1 MPYTLNPHLPKVRAK
16 AVDLVRLE
24 GWSMRATARYI
35 GVHPATISKWM
46 KRAPKCQTRAIETRS
61 SRPHTSPGR
70 INTDI
75 EQRIVELRLTRGRC
89 AQVIHAQ
96 LLLEGYLVSEST
108 VKRVLRRKGMVKPRS
123 PWKKYH
129 LSGERPKA
137 EKPGSLVET
146 DTIHIMQ
153 TRHDR
158 VYIYTLIDCFSRWA
172 FARATDRL
180 SAKGA
185 LMFINRA
192 QELAPFSFTCL
203 QSDHGPEFSTSFTTY
218 VQAQGIKHRHTRVR
232 QPNDNAH
239 VERFNRTI
247 QDEMRTEIQ
256 RFKTNPR
263 RLNREISE
271 YLKYYNNDRLH
282 MGLEF
287 KTPAQVLPRS

>member
-1 MPYTLNPHLPKVRAK
+1 MPYTLNPYLPKVRAK
-16 AVDLVRLE
+16 AVDLVRE
-24 GWSMRATARYI
+24 YGWSMRKTARHL
-35 GVHPATISKWM
+35 GVEPSTISRWV
-46 KRAPKCQTRAIETRS
+46 KRAPVGRTRRIETKS
-61 SRPHTSPGR
+61 SRPNLSPNKIDEEIRRR
-70 INTDI
+70 IIDI
-75 EQRIVELRLTRGRC
+75 RRARKRC
-89 AQVIHAQ
+89 PQVIHAQ
-96 LLLEGYLVSEST
+96 LCQEGYDVSFSSVYRT
-108 VKRVLRRKGMVKPRS
+108 LKRTGLIKERS

-129 LSGERPKA
+129 VSGERPKA
-137 EKPGSLVET
+137 EKPGCLVET

-153 TRHDR
+153 TKHERI
-158 VYIYTLIDCFSRWA
+158 YIYTLIDCFSRWA
-172 FARATDRL
+172 FARATERL

-192 QELAPFSFTCL
+192 QELAPFSFACL

-218 VQAQGIKHRHTRVR
+218 VQAQGIKHRHIRVR

-247 QDEMRTEIQ
+247 QDEMWTEIQ

-282 MGLEF
+282 MGLDF
-287 KTPAQVLPRS
+287 KTPSQVLPRS